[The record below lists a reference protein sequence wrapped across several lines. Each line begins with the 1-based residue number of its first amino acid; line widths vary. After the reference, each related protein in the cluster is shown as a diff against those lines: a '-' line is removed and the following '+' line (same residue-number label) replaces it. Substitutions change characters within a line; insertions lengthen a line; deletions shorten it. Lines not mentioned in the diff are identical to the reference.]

1 MSRAPRVGLAAMF
14 HSQLGIAGGLDIYV
28 RQLVEALAEHDR
40 LTDYVVLTT
49 AKGAE
54 AWAYRSW
61 PINFTIHALR
71 EFAPR
76 PAWPRRVINHY
87 RRRRGLPVPPH
98 YGDDYLAWQIDELG
112 LDLVHFPATL
122 IRPLTLQTPCVLTV
136 FDIQHVYYPEFFTP
150 AELAWREQNYGPS
163 IKKAVRLLAPS
174 AYTAASLTEKYA
186 VPPER
191 LSLIP
196 VGADPGVERASPG
209 EAARVRAKY
218 QLPERYIYYPANPWP
233 HKNHARLIAALR
245 RLRGG
250 PANPPALVL
259 SGRLVNELRDA
270 RQLALAADMD
280 AHVLDLGF
288 VPPADLAGLYTGAE
302 LLVFPSLFEG
312 FGIPLLE
319 AMACGCPIAAAN
331 ATAIPECVGDAALL
345 FDPLDPD
352 SIASALRTM
361 LDDAALRQTL
371 AARGTARLRAFA
383 WPAIVAQLSVVYAHV
398 AEAAH
403 AGRL

>member
-1 MSRAPRVGLAAMF
+1 MNRAPRVGLAAMY
-14 HSQLGIAGGLDIYV
+14 HSQLGVAGGLDVYV

-49 AKGAE
+49 AKGAA
-54 AWAYRSW
+54 AWAYRTW

-76 PAWPRRVINHY
+76 PPWPQRVVNHY

-98 YGDDYLAWQIDELG
+98 YGDDYLAWQIDQLD
-112 LDLVHFPATL
+112 LDLVHYPATL

-136 FDIQHVYYPEFFTP
+136 FDIQHAYYPEFFTP

-163 IKKAVRLLAPS
+163 IHKAVHLLPPS
-174 AYTAASLTEKYA
+174 AYTAASLTEKYT

-191 LSLIP
+191 QSLIP
-196 VGADPGVERASPG
+196 VGADPQVERASPA
-209 EAARVRAKY
+209 EVARVRAKY
-218 QLPERYIYYPANPWP
+218 RLPEGYIYFPANPWP

-245 RLRGG
+245 RLH
-250 PANPPALVL
+250 ASLDNPPALVL
-259 SGRLVNELRDA
+259 SGRLVNEPRDA
-270 RQLALAADMD
+270 RLLALAADMD
-280 AHVLDLGF
+280 PYVLDLGF
-288 VPPADLAGLYTGAE
+288 VPPSDLPGLYTGAE

-331 ATAIPECVGDAALL
+331 ATAIPDCVGDAALL

-352 SIASALRTM
+352 AIAAAVQTL
-361 LDDAALRQTL
+361 LEDEALRQTL
-371 AARGTARLRAFA
+371 VARGTARLRAFS
-383 WPAIVAQLSVVYAHV
+383 WSVIVPQLSAVYARV
-398 AEAAH
+398 AAA
-403 AGRL
+403 ARAEQL